1 MPVSYSPWLVA
12 LSIALAVQGSYVGL
26 SFAVQVAG
34 AEGARQRALL
44 AGAAICLALGVWTM
58 HFVGMLAERSP
69 FPVDYLVLPT
79 LISFLVCVIVVG
91 AAVLAASAGP
101 PTVPRIGAAAVFM
114 GLGIVAMHYI
124 GMQTLSACAEMTN
137 SPWLVVAS
145 AAVAIAASGFALW
158 LAFGG
163 VSHSLPLS
171 AVALGLAISGMH
183 YTAMSGL
190 SLYPRIGFAQDPALS
205 PDLLAVVVA
214 IVAFLVSGGF
224 LLLLLPERTRGVGEP
239 LTEAEAPAQE
249 AAPSEDAPEG
259 FGAFPPLGGA
269 GSPPR
274 RAASHIGVQRNGLI
288 HQLPVEAIVAV
299 HADAHYTKVFDGET
313 SYFCSLS
320 IGEIEHRLDPRRF
333 ARVHRSHIVDIARV
347 IGARFNGDSGTLE
360 LAGSGRV
367 SVPVS
372 RARVAQT
379 RARLAGGRKAAE

>member
-1 MPVSYSPWLVA
+1 
-12 LSIALAVQGSYVGL
+12 
-26 SFAVQVAG
+26 
-34 AEGARQRALL
+34 
-44 AGAAICLALGVWTM
+44 M

-137 SPWLVVAS
+137 SPWLVVDS
-145 AAVAIAASGFALW
+145 AAIAIAASGFALW

-239 LTEAEAPAQE
+239 LAEAEAPAQE
-249 AAPSEDAPEG
+249 AAPSEARRRL
-259 FGAFPPLGGA
+259 GAFPPLGGA

-299 HADAHYTKVFDGET
+299 HADAHWPR
-313 SYFCSLS
+313 CSTA
-320 IGEIEHRLDPRRF
+320 RRRIF
-333 ARVHRSHIVDIARV
+333 ARCRSARSSTGW
-347 IGARFNGDSGTLE
+347 IP
-360 LAGSGRV
+360 AGWRASTAAIL
-367 SVPVS
+367 STSPASSAPVS
-372 RARVAQT
+372 TATAARSSLRAA
-379 RARLAGGRKAAE
+379 AGFRCP